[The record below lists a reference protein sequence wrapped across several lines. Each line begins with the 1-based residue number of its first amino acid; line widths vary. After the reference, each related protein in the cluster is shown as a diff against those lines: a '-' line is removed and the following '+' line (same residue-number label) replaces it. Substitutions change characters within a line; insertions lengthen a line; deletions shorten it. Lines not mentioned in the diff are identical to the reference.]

1 MTAGDDASRPVSR
14 EGEADGGYGKKKKK
28 KKKGNLGIKN
38 RVGSECIKK
47 I

>member
-1 MTAGDDASRPVSR
+1 MAAGDDASRPVSR
-14 EGEADGGYGKKKKK
+14 EEEADGGYGKKR

-38 RVGSECIKK
+38 VAGSECIRK